1 MQTHN
6 LFSEVR
12 AVPCDDRRVVPETV
26 VGHDCAIVPP
36 RVVDD
41 VTVVVILPAVAFKI
55 VSVTVV
61 FDSAGCFMSGVYRHF
76 GYDATIVDNH
86 FEDHGA
92 PEAIKIR
99 NPLPGRVS

>member
-12 AVPCDDRRVVPETV
+12 AVPCDARRVVPETV
-26 VGHDCAIVPP
+26 VGHDGAIVPP

-41 VTVVVILPAVAFKI
+41 VTVVVILPAVAIKI

-61 FDSAGCFMSGVYRHF
+61 FDSAGCFMSRVYRRLRFCGLFH
-76 GYDATIVDNH
+76 V
-86 FEDHGA
+86 
-92 PEAIKIR
+92 
-99 NPLPGRVS
+99 

>member
-12 AVPCDDRRVVPETV
+12 AVPCDARRVVPETV
-26 VGHDCAIVPP
+26 VGHDGAIVPP

-41 VTVVVILPAVAFKI
+41 VTVVVILPAVAIKI

-61 FDSAGCFMSGVYRHF
+61 FDSAGCFMSRVHRHF
-76 GYDATIVDNH
+76 GYDATIVENH

-92 PEAIKIR
+92 PEAIKTR